1 MKMFWIFCFMVV
13 WYRVVRNRLE
23 KTRYAHELIL
33 CEFRGK
39 EVKWIGWTLANVPHW
54 TNLVWWYSLYNGVTD
69 LFDCFLLSLLF
80 TRNLKLKPTGKQN
93 AIEWVIDFSRGIVTD
108 NLPRKELSNFHL
120 LAFTLFL
127 FVFVANN
134 IGLVTKIVLPNETTL
149 WKSPTADP
157 FVTLTLAFIMILLT
171 HLFGVKKLG
180 FKGYF
185 VNSFL
190 KPYSFMFPMKL
201 IEEFTNLLTLALRL
215 YGNIYAGEVLLT
227 LIAKMVISL
236 GWFSLPLAIPLEM
249 VWIAFSLF
257 IGSIQAFVF
266 VTLSMV
272 YMSHKIEVEE

>member
-1 MKMFWIFCFMVV
+1 MDERSLTFHIGPVWFDGTVCMMV
-13 WYRVVRNRLE
+13 LL
-23 KTRYAHELIL
+23 TCLIV
-33 CEFRGK
+33 FF
-39 EVKWIGWTLANVPHW
+39 
-54 TNLVWWYSLYNGVTD
+54 LVY
-69 LFDCFLLSLLF
+69 FF
-80 TRNLKLKPTGKQN
+80 TRNLKMKPTGKQN

-127 FVFVANN
+127 FVFIANN
-134 IGLVTKIVLPNETTL
+134 IGLMTKIVLPDETTL

-157 FVTLTLAFIMILLT
+157 FVTLTLAFMMILLT
-171 HLFGVKKLG
+171 HLFGVKRFGL
-180 FKGYF
+180 KGYF

-190 KPYSFMFPMKL
+190 KPYSFMLPMKI

-227 LIAKMVISL
+227 LIAKMMTSL
-236 GWFSLPLAIPLEM
+236 GWLSLPLAIPLEM
-249 VWIAFSLF
+249 IWIAFSLF

>member
-1 MKMFWIFCFMVV
+1 
-13 WYRVVRNRLE
+13 
-23 KTRYAHELIL
+23 
-33 CEFRGK
+33 
-39 EVKWIGWTLANVPHW
+39 
-54 TNLVWWYSLYNGVTD
+54 
-69 LFDCFLLSLLF
+69 
-80 TRNLKLKPTGKQN
+80 
-93 AIEWVIDFSRGIVTD
+93 
-108 NLPRKELSNFHL
+108 
-120 LAFTLFL
+120 
-127 FVFVANN
+127 
-134 IGLVTKIVLPNETTL
+134 
-149 WKSPTADP
+149 
-157 FVTLTLAFIMILLT
+157 
-171 HLFGVKKLG
+171 GVKKLG